1 MKEEKITFQ
10 IKDYPLEKF
19 TNAELYYIISS
30 LLGLGD
36 PGFCP
41 EQLYLSFDQ
50 MSSDVAAIRF
60 LLITADIHYDKNEKK
75 EVTCFHLGQIDSEFD
90 EIQIYSS
97 YCLRS
102 EFNPEKE
109 EINIPFIRSAIVE
122 KNDPNEFRPLTFLKG
137 ISRILSQSEFFER
150 KENDLFKFQWNS
162 PLPDQIKHTFDF
174 GKIGPLCT
182 DFSGDYYL
190 VVKPSYQ
197 EVGGVK
203 VSTFTVFDNLHDD
216 CMNEYVQ
223 NKIEMFDTII
233 DCKSIQTY
241 DRGETETIA

>member
-60 LLITADIHYDKNEKK
+60 LLITADIHYDKHEKK

-97 YCLRS
+97 YCSRS
-102 EFNPEKE
+102 AFDHEKE
-109 EINIPFIRSAIVE
+109 KVNVSFIRSAIVE
-122 KNDPNEFRPLTFLKG
+122 KSDPNEFRPLTFLKG

-150 KENDLFKFQWNS
+150 KENNLFKFHWNS
-162 PLPDQIKHTFDF
+162 PLPEQIKHSFDF
-174 GKIGPLCT
+174 GEIGALGT
-182 DFSGDYYL
+182 NFSGDYYL
-190 VVKPSYQ
+190 IVK
-197 EVGGVK
+197 
-203 VSTFTVFDNLHDD
+203 TVLS
-216 CMNEYVQ
+216 
-223 NKIEMFDTII
+223 KIW
-233 DCKSIQTY
+233 
-241 DRGETETIA
+241 RV